1 MAMDRDA
8 LAVGRSAERIFSITD
23 ERVRAF
29 AEVSEDRNPV
39 HLDEAYAARTLFRG
53 RVAHGMLLGGFI
65 SAVLGDDLPGPGSI
79 YLGQTLEFLH
89 PVRIGDRVRVKV
101 TVTAAERARA
111 TLETL
116 CLVGDA
122 VVVRGEATVVPPRRR
137 QTEAP

>member
-1 MAMDRDA
+1 MDRDPI
-8 LAVGRSAERIFSITD
+8 AVGQSAERNFSVTD

-39 HLDEAYAARTLFRG
+39 HLDEAYAAKTMFRG
-53 RVAHGMLLGGFI
+53 RVAHGMLLGGFV

-89 PVRIGDRVRVKV
+89 PVRIGDQVTVKV
-101 TVTAAERARA
+101 TVTSAERARA

-116 CLVGDA
+116 CTVGDVLVA
-122 VVVRGEATVVPPRRR
+122 KGEATVVPPRRR
-137 QTEAP
+137 KAEA